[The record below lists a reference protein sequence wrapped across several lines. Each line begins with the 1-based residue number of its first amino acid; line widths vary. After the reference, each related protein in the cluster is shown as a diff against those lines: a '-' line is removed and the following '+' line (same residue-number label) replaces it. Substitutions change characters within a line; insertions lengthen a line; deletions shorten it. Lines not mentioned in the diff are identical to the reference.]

1 MSGTGCY
8 AGGTSSGEGGTG
20 NYMAGMSKTMVL
32 VNKLLWFFSMCPFRL
47 YYFIT
52 W

>member
-20 NYMAGMSKTMVL
+20 NYMAGMSKTGVL
-32 VNKLLWFFSMCPFRL
+32 VNKLLWFCFMRPFRVNYL
-47 YYFIT
+47 IT